1 MTDQSKYIPLGMRYL
16 SVRTLLLTVLV
27 VLSGLTSCYTF
38 KGFSVDPEL
47 TTFRVVQF
55 RSVAPNAPPNIGQ
68 TFTES
73 LKRKISRESRL
84 LLNENNPDIQFD
96 GTVSRYDVR
105 AVSPEPGEFAA
116 LQRLEV
122 TVNVEYTNF
131 QDPDDAWS
139 QPFSFF
145 ADFSPNQNLLD
156 VQDDLINTIFD
167 QIQEDLF
174 NRAFTNW

>member
-1 MTDQSKYIPLGMRYL
+1 MIRLLIAFMLLGA
-16 SVRTLLLTVLV
+16 LT
-27 VLSGLTSCYTF
+27 GCYRF
-38 KGFSVDPEL
+38 NGFSVDPEI
-47 TTFRVVQF
+47 TTFRIAQF

-73 LKRKISRESRL
+73 LKRKIARESRL
-84 LLNENNPDIQFD
+84 VLNENNPDIQFD
-96 GTVSRYDVR
+96 GVISQYNVR

-116 LQRLEV
+116 LQRLEI

-131 QDPDDAWS
+131 MDEEDTWS

-145 ADFSPNQNLLD
+145 ADFSPETNLID

-174 NRAFTNW
+174 NKAFTDW

>member
-1 MTDQSKYIPLGMRYL
+1 MAKAMRL
-16 SVRTLLLTVLV
+16 TEVIRIFLVTL
-27 VLSGLTSCYTF
+27 VLSAQIGSGGCYTL
-38 KGFSVDPEL
+38 KDFSVDPSIN
-47 TTFRVVQF
+47 TFRVVQF
-55 RSVAPNAPPNIGQ
+55 RSAAPNAPPNIGQ

-84 LLNENNPDIQFD
+84 LLNENNPDIEFD
-96 GTVSRYDVR
+96 GVVSQYRVR

-116 LQRLEV
+116 LQRLEI
-122 TVNVEYTNF
+122 TVNVDYRNLRDEEDT
-131 QDPDDAWS
+131 WS

-145 ADFSPNQNLLD
+145 ADFSPETNLLD

-174 NRAFTNW
+174 NRAFTDW